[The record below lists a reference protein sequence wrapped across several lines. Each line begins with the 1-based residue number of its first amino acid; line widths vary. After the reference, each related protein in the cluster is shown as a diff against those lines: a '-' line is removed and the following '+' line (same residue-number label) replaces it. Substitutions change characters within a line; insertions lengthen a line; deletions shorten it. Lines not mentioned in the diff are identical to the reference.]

1 MNKRILGGL
10 AVAAMLAGGLAITS
24 GTATAVVE
32 DREGP
37 QVCYEQ
43 IPQFQYS
50 RTVTTSALKEVF
62 HQSYSYVKTVQDYE
76 TQHFFAKYTRI
87 KTQTYNEGIPGVP
100 AVPAVDGTW
109 QNFSTNDEN
118 GPFEGPPE
126 HPDDARGTWSKA
138 KKLPPG
144 HAGPDGV
151 YSTSDGTGNGS
162 WFYRAAGTPGIP
174 AIPGVP
180 GGWSDWSAYGPWTQ
194 LFDGG
199 GNPTRT
205 SWEDGTAPLGS
216 PAGFGE
222 GTGAPEADPG
232 VRWYRQWQA
241 QDTGITRQVTD
252 GTHEEI
258 SGEVKVPL
266 GEPWVPLDGYPKK
279 VVTVVGVPAFDTR
292 YYLSDKDDTSE
303 LSDANWTANEAPG
316 EQWTQID
323 DRDVDGER
331 IPCKEQPKNYTT
343 DREVAEPCTE
353 IGQTKT
359 PVTVYAQEWT
369 YELNGD
375 FEWVAEKVGEER
387 IEETYDR
394 DLTAE
399 EQAKC
404 PVEETTTTTT
414 PPETTVPTTTPPVT
428 TVPPTTPTT
437 TTVPP
442 TTTTTTTTTVP
453 PTTTTEVV
461 VALPPPQPPAAVV
474 AALPPIQA
482 PTTTAPAPVATIPAA
497 GLPATGSNGT
507 GVAALIALLVTSLG
521 GAALLAARRR
531 NVTT

>member
-24 GTATAVVE
+24 GTATAVVK

-50 RTVTTSALKEVF
+50 RTVMAPAVKEAFYQV
-62 HQSYSYVKTVQDYE
+62 YSYVKTVQDYR

-109 QNFSTNDEN
+109 QNFSPNVVN
-118 GPFEGPPE
+118 GPFVGRPA
-126 HPDDARGTWSKA
+126 HPYDAGGTWSDV
-138 KKLPPG
+138 KKLPTG
-144 HAGPDGV
+144 HAGVDGL

-162 WFYRAAGTPGIP
+162 WFYRVAGTPEIP
-174 AIPGVP
+174 AILGTP

-194 LFDGG
+194 WFDGN
-199 GNPTRT
+199 NPTHT

-216 PAGFGE
+216 PAQHGE
-222 GTGAPEADPG
+222 GTGAPEAAPG

-241 QDTGITRQVTD
+241 QDTGIIRQVAD
-252 GTHEEI
+252 GTHQEF
-258 SGEVKVPL
+258 SGDVKAPL
-266 GEPWVPLDGYPKK
+266 GESWVLLDGYPKK
-279 VVTVVGVPAFDTR
+279 VITVVGVPAFDTT
-292 YYLSDKDDTSE
+292 YYFSDEGDTSE
-303 LSDANWTANEAPG
+303 LADSNWTANDALH

-331 IPCKEQPKNYTT
+331 TPCKEQPTNYTT
-343 DREVAEPCTE
+343 DREVAEPCTK

-359 PVTVYAQEWT
+359 PVTVYAQDWT
-369 YELNGD
+369 YELMKD
-375 FEWVAEKVGEER
+375 FEWVAEKVGKEVVAK
-387 IEETYDR
+387 TYVR

-399 EQAKC
+399 EKAKC
-404 PVEETTTTTT
+404 PVEETTTTTA
-414 PPETTVPTTTPPVT
+414 PPETTQPL
-428 TVPPTTPTT
+428 
-437 TTVPP
+437 
-442 TTTTTTTTTVP
+442 
-453 PTTTTEVV
+453 TEV
-461 VALPPPQPPAAVV
+461 VALPPIQAPTGVV
-474 AALPPIQA
+474 AGFPPTQA
-482 PTTTAPAPVATIPAA
+482 PTTTAPAPVGTIPVA

-521 GAALLAARRR
+521 GAALLVARRR